1 MPYLDEGQPKEG
13 MKLPPIL
20 PWLVVI
26 VVAALGPL
34 LWMGCYAWFGYSYA
48 GALLSGLLVGLAA
61 KFTMGRPMPSL
72 RIAAIVLVVLGSI
85 AGYIWVDSKLW
96 TPFMFDKSIERFF
109 RDFIALIMVGAGCYI
124 AFVLAY
130 PPMNSKSMRKAIGLC
145 ANCGYDLRGSHSLE
159 CPECGAKR

>member
-1 MPYLDEGQPKEG
+1 MPYVDEGQPKAPTN
-13 MKLPPIL
+13 LPPIL

-34 LWMGCYAWFGYSYA
+34 LWMGCHLWFGYSYA

-61 KFTMGRPMPSL
+61 KFTMSRPKPPL
-72 RIAAIVLVVLGSI
+72 RVAVIMLIVLGSF

-96 TPFMFDKSIERFF
+96 TPFMFKMSVERFF
-109 RDFIALIMVGAGCYI
+109 RDFIALLLVGAGCYI

-130 PPMNSKSMRKAIGLC
+130 PRIPSTPQQG
-145 ANCGYDLRGSHSLE
+145 
-159 CPECGAKR
+159 